1 MWGWGS
7 EGGDREEG
15 EEEEVEVEEGRE
27 EEWRVGYQ
35 RVWGWRGLVGGLF
48 FFEGRGEGEVLRV
61 GGGWGVR

>member
-15 EEEEVEVEEGRE
+15 EEEEVEVEEGRD

-35 RVWGWRGLVGGLF
+35 RVWGWRGLVGSLLF
-48 FFEGRGEGEVLRV
+48 LREGGRGRYRGWVEGGE
-61 GGGWGVR
+61 